1 MPPGPAY
8 NWLCVAHSLY
18 DILGHAAHIRAA
30 QLARAGRAVGAG
42 ADQLSRKRKRDEHS
56 PASAPNFS
64 ERLEK
69 PVTSTTPDEPR
80 PKPVERPLAV
90 PDAASEAASL
100 NKAQPPL
107 AHAPL
112 SPASSEGQ
120 ENSYDASNNVKPD
133 VHTPQPA
140 PSPAVLVHVADPVR
154 TTAVHVQVEPT
165 SSSQAASSSTNSEP
179 ETQPSSSEVPS
190 VGNVSAS
197 TGIPDPGEVC
207 SWL

>member
-1 MPPGPAY
+1 MPPGPVY

-18 DILGHAAHIRAA
+18 DILGHAAHIRAT
-30 QLARAGRAVGAG
+30 QLARAGRVVGAG

-69 PVTSTTPDEPR
+69 PVTSTTRDEPR
-80 PKPVERPLAV
+80 PKPVERPRAV

-100 NKAQPPL
+100 DKAQISL
-107 AHAPL
+107 ARAPL

-120 ENSYDASNNVKPD
+120 ESTSTNVKPD
-133 VHTPQPA
+133 EPTPQPA
-140 PSPAVLVHVADPVR
+140 PSPAVSVHVADPVP
-154 TTAVHVQVEPT
+154 TATAHVQVETT
-165 SSSQAASSSTNSEP
+165 SSSQAALSSTKSEP

-197 TGIPDPGEVC
+197 TGLPDPGEVC
-207 SWL
+207 SRL